1 MFSPD
6 SKSSSMLSL
15 QDDNKSISPYGT
27 VPRRSP
33 KITNNNPAS
42 DVENF
47 LESENVNGS
56 GR

>member
-1 MFSPD
+1 
-6 SKSSSMLSL
+6 MLSL

-33 KITNNNPAS
+33 KITSNNPAS
-42 DVENF
+42 DVEHF

-56 GR
+56 ER

>member
-1 MFSPD
+1 
-6 SKSSSMLSL
+6 MLCL

-33 KITNNNPAS
+33 KITSNNPAS
-42 DVENF
+42 DVEHF

-56 GR
+56 ER